1 MKDLT
6 SWVGVVV
13 FVFGLYCFFAAYQM
27 KAKGII
33 NNSILLGKEY
43 LYKTCKDK
51 DAYIKKMFPHVLLFA
66 CATTFCGAADIVN
79 SFVTDITVVYDVSLL
94 LFVFDFIWFTK
105 ESRDAKRKYY

>member
-13 FVFGLYCFFAAYQM
+13 FVFGLYCFYAVYQM

-43 LYKTCKDK
+43 LFKNCKDK
-51 DAYIKKMFPHVLLFA
+51 EAYIKEMFPQVLLFA
-66 CATTFCGAADIVN
+66 CATTFCGASDIVN
-79 SFVTDITVVYDVSLL
+79 SFITDISIVYDISLI
-94 LFVFDFIWFTK
+94 LFVLDFILFTK
-105 ESRDAKRKYY
+105 KSRDAKRKYY